1 MLVCVF
7 LCVILRFERSYRR
20 TTGGKTMKSAQT
32 KQKFLELRAQGKSLR
47 AIEMEI
53 GTSRGT
59 LAKWEQ
65 DYREELTNLKAIE
78 LDAMREKYLLTN
90 QAQLDLLG
98 TQFTR
103 LKEELEKRDL
113 SDVPTPKLFELVL
126 KYSTRL
132 AEDFPAQRID
142 TEERVAAQKAARE
155 APPRSPSWFPE
166 PMMSFC
172 PDSLRGSIDTS
183 KQ

>member
-20 TTGGKTMKSAQT
+20 TTGGKTMKGAQT

-47 AIEMEI
+47 AIEIEI
-53 GTSRGT
+53 GTNRGT
-59 LAKWEQ
+59 LAKWEHE
-65 DYREELTNLKAIE
+65 YSEELTNLKAIE

-132 AEDFPAQRID
+132 TEDFPAQRID

-155 APPRSPSWFPE
+155 SPPRWLPE

-172 PDSLRGSIDTS
+172 PDSLPGSIDTS